1 MRILFLTA
9 HLPFPP
15 ASGGRRREFELLS
28 RLGKKYEVHLCSLTT
43 DLQIDAENAKELQG
57 FCQSVSLFK
66 AYEIPQNKLA
76 CRYPWLMRRYYSD
89 QAIIQISQMLA
100 EKKFDIVHVEGYYLM
115 QLVHCKS
122 KLHVLLVEH
131 NMEYNLNLQRML
143 LSQSLVEAHFY
154 WQEYYYTLY
163 WERYYWRRATKI
175 IAITTEDEA
184 SIRLLEPDVD
194 VILIPNGTDHDFA
207 VDQSNRQ
214 QKTSNDCSLIDSS
227 VDQVIKQD
235 IPSILFVGNF
245 LYYPN
250 IDAALY
256 FCNNIF
262 PLILKE
268 IHNARLFIVG
278 NSPTPEIQALAT
290 HNKNNIVV
298 TGYVFS
304 LYPFYKAAKVVVCPL
319 RIGGGIKVK
328 ILEAL
333 RAGKAIVSTS
343 VGAQGLDIHNQLL
356 CISDKIPDFANY
368 VIRFLSNPEERRHQ
382 EQSALQ
388 FAKTLP
394 TWDQVKEDYIR
405 CYNEICSDPDAK

>member
-1 MRILFLTA
+1 MNGTSDMRILFLTA

-28 RLGKKYEVHLCSLTT
+28 RLGKKFEVHLCSLTT
-43 DLQIDAENAKELQG
+43 DLQIDTENAKELQG

-66 AYEIPQNKLA
+66 AHEIPQNKYA

-115 QLVHCKS
+115 QLVRCKS
-122 KLHVLLVEH
+122 RVHVLLVEH
-131 NMEYNLNLQRML
+131 NMEYTLNLQRML
-143 LSQSLVEAHFY
+143 LSPSLVEVQYY

-175 IAITTEDEA
+175 IAITTDDEA
-184 SIRLLEPDVD
+184 SIRRLEPHANVSF
-194 VILIPNGTDHDFA
+194 IPNGTDHDFG
-207 VDQSNRQ
+207 VEKSNRQ
-214 QKTSNDCSLIDSS
+214 KMSNDCTILDCSM
-227 VDQVIKQD
+227 DQVIKQD
-235 IPSILFVGNF
+235 IPLILFVGNF

-256 FCNNIF
+256 FCKNIF

-268 IHNARLFIVG
+268 VTNAKLFIVG
-278 NSPTPEIQALAT
+278 NSPPPEILTLGAQ
-290 HNKNNIVV
+290 NNNVV
-298 TGYVFS
+298 ITGYVSS
-304 LYPFYKAAKVVVCPL
+304 LYPFYKSAKVVVCPL

-328 ILEAL
+328 ILEAV

-343 VGAQGLDIHNQLL
+343 VGAQGLNIDNQLL
-356 CISDKIPDFANY
+356 CIVDKVSDFANC
-368 VIRFLSNPEERRHQ
+368 VIRFLSIAEERHHQ
-382 EQSALQ
+382 EQNALQ
-388 FAKTLP
+388 FAKTMP
-394 TWDQVKEDYIR
+394 RWDQVSEGYIR
-405 CYNEICSDPDAK
+405 CYSEISE

>member
-28 RLGKKYEVHLCSLTT
+28 RLGKKFEVHLCSLTT
-43 DLQIDAENAKELQG
+43 DLQIDTENAKELQG

-66 AYEIPQNKLA
+66 AYEIPQNKYA
-76 CRYPWLMRRYYSD
+76 CKYPWLMRRYYSD

-122 KLHVLLVEH
+122 RVHILLVEH
-131 NMEYNLNLQRML
+131 NMEYNLNLQQML
-143 LSQSLVEAHFY
+143 LSPSLEEAHFY

-175 IAITTEDEA
+175 IAITTDDQA
-184 SIRLLEPDVD
+184 SIRRLEPDVN
-194 VILIPNGTDHDFA
+194 VKFIPNGTDHGFA
-207 VDQSNRQ
+207 VDQSNK
-214 QKTSNDCSLIDSS
+214 QKMSNDCSLLDSS
-227 VDQVIKQD
+227 VGQVIKHD

-256 FCNNIF
+256 FCKDIF
-262 PLILKE
+262 PLILE
-268 IHNARLFIVG
+268 EVPNARLFIVG
-278 NSPTPEIQALAT
+278 NSPPPEILALEAQ
-290 HNKNNIVV
+290 HNNVV
-298 TGYVFS
+298 ITGYVSS
-304 LYPFYKAAKVVVCPL
+304 LYPFYKTAKVVVCPL

-328 ILEAL
+328 ILEAV

-343 VGAQGLDIHNQLL
+343 VGAQGLNIDNQLL
-356 CISDKIPDFANY
+356 RIADKVSDFANY
-368 VIRFLSNPEERRHQ
+368 VIRFLSIAEERHHQ
-382 EQSALQ
+382 EENALQ
-388 FAKTLP
+388 FAKTMP
-394 TWDQVKEDYIR
+394 TWNQVNEDYIR
-405 CYNEICSDPDAK
+405 SLYRNL

>member
-28 RLGKKYEVHLCSLTT
+28 RLGKKFEVHLCSLTR
-43 DLQIDAENAKELQG
+43 DLQIDTENAKKLQG

-66 AYEIPQNKLA
+66 AYEIPQYKYA

-89 QAIIQISQMLA
+89 HAIIQISQMLA

-122 KLHVLLVEH
+122 RVHVLLVEH

-143 LSQSLVEAHFY
+143 LSPSLVEAHFY

-175 IAITTEDEA
+175 IAITADDEA
-184 SIRLLEPDVD
+184 SIRRLEPDVG
-194 VILIPNGTDHDFA
+194 VILIPNGSDHDLA
-207 VDQSNRQ
+207 VDQSHRLEM
-214 QKTSNDCSLIDSS
+214 SNDCALLDCS

-235 IPSILFVGNF
+235 IPSVLFVGNF

-256 FCNNIF
+256 FCKDIF
-262 PLILKE
+262 PLILE
-268 IHNARLFIVG
+268 EVPDARLFIVG
-278 NSPTPEIQALAT
+278 NSPPPEIQALGA
-290 HNKNNIVV
+290 HNNNVV
-298 TGYVFS
+298 ITGYVSS
-304 LYPFYKAAKVVVCPL
+304 LYSFYKTAKVVVCPL

-328 ILEAL
+328 ILEAV

-343 VGAQGLDIHNQLL
+343 VGAQGLNIDNQLL
-356 CISDKIPDFANY
+356 CIADKASDFANY
-368 VIRFLSNPEERRHQ
+368 VIRFLSIAEERHHQ
-382 EQSALQ
+382 EQNASE

-394 TWDQVKEDYIR
+394 TWDQVSEDYIR
-405 CYNEICSDPDAK
+405 CYTEISE

>member
-43 DLQIDAENAKELQG
+43 DLQIDTENAKELKG

-66 AYEIPQNKLA
+66 AYEIPQNKYA

-115 QLVHCKS
+115 QLVHYKS
-122 KLHVLLVEH
+122 RVHVLLVEH

-143 LSQSLVEAHFY
+143 LSPSLVEAHFY

-175 IAITTEDEA
+175 IAITTDDEA
-184 SIRLLEPDVD
+184 SIRRLEPDVD

-207 VDQSNRQ
+207 VDQSDRQ
-214 QKTSNDCSLIDSS
+214 DMSNDCTILDCS

-235 IPSILFVGNF
+235 IPSVLFVGNF

-250 IDAALY
+250 VDAAMY
-256 FCNNIF
+256 FCKDIF
-262 PLILKE
+262 PLILE
-268 IHNARLFIVG
+268 EVPNARLFIVG
-278 NSPTPEIQALAT
+278 NSPPPEILALGAQ
-290 HNKNNIVV
+290 NNNNVV
-298 TGYVFS
+298 ITGYVSS
-304 LYPFYKAAKVVVCPL
+304 LYPFYKFAKVVVCPL

-328 ILEAL
+328 VLEAV

-343 VGAQGLDIHNQLL
+343 VGAQGLNIDNQLL
-356 CISDKIPDFANY
+356 CIADKASDFANY
-368 VIRFLSNPEERRHQ
+368 VIRFLLIAKERHHQ

-388 FAKTLP
+388 FAKTMP
-394 TWDQVKEDYIR
+394 TWDQVNEDFIR
-405 CYNEICSDPDAK
+405 CYTEISEQ

>member
-28 RLGKKYEVHLCSLTT
+28 RLGKKFEVHLCSLTT
-43 DLQIDAENAKELQG
+43 DLQIDTQNAKELQS

-66 AYEIPQNKLA
+66 AYEIPQNKYA

-115 QLVHCKS
+115 QLVRCKS
-122 KLHVLLVEH
+122 RVHVLLVEH
-131 NMEYNLNLQRML
+131 NLEYTLNLQRML
-143 LSQSLVEAHFY
+143 LSPSLVEAQFY

-175 IAITTEDEA
+175 IAITSDDEA
-184 SIRLLEPDVD
+184 SIRRLEPHAN
-194 VILIPNGTDHDFA
+194 VIFIPNGTDHDFG
-207 VDQSNRQ
+207 VEKSDRQ
-214 QKTSNDCSLIDSS
+214 KMSNDCTILDCSM
-227 VDQVIKQD
+227 DQVIKQD

-256 FCNNIF
+256 FCKDIF

-268 IHNARLFIVG
+268 VPNAILFIVG
-278 NSPTPEIQALAT
+278 NSPPPEIQALGAQ
-290 HNKNNIVV
+290 NKSNVV
-298 TGYVFS
+298 ITGYVSS
-304 LYPFYKAAKVVVCPL
+304 LYPFYKSAKVVVCPL

-328 ILEAL
+328 ILEAV

-343 VGAQGLDIHNQLL
+343 VGAQGLNIDNQLL
-356 CISDKIPDFANY
+356 CIVDKVSDFANC
-368 VIRFLSNPEERRHQ
+368 VIRLLLIAEERYHQ
-382 EQSALQ
+382 EQNALQ
-388 FAKTLP
+388 LAETMP
-394 TWDQVKEDYIR
+394 TWDQVTEDYIR
-405 CYNEICSDPDAK
+405 YYTEISKQ

>member
-1 MRILFLTA
+1 MNGTSDMRILFLTA

-28 RLGKKYEVHLCSLTT
+28 RLGKKFEVHLCSLTT
-43 DLQIDAENAKELQG
+43 DLQIDTENAKELQG

-66 AYEIPQNKLA
+66 AHEIPQNKYA

-89 QAIIQISQMLA
+89 QAIIQISKMLA

-115 QLVHCKS
+115 QLVRCKS
-122 KLHVLLVEH
+122 RVHVLLVEH
-131 NMEYNLNLQRML
+131 NMEYTLNLQRML
-143 LSQSLVEAHFY
+143 LSPSLVEAQFY

-175 IAITTEDEA
+175 IAITTHDEA
-184 SIRLLEPDVD
+184 SIRRLEPDAD

-207 VDQSNRQ
+207 VDQSHSQ
-214 QKTSNDCSLIDSS
+214 EISNDCNILDCS

-235 IPSILFVGNF
+235 IPSVLFVGNF

-256 FCNNIF
+256 FCKDIF
-262 PLILKE
+262 PLILK
-268 IHNARLFIVG
+268 AVPKAKLFIVG
-278 NSPTPEIQALAT
+278 NLPPPEILALGAQ
-290 HNKNNIVV
+290 NKNVV
-298 TGYVFS
+298 ITGYVSS
-304 LYPFYKAAKVVVCPL
+304 LYPFYKSAKVVVCPL

-328 ILEAL
+328 ILEAV

-343 VGAQGLDIHNQLL
+343 VGAQGLNIENQLL
-356 CISDKIPDFANY
+356 CISDKVSDFANY
-368 VIRFLSNPEERRHQ
+368 VIRFLLIAKERHHQ

-388 FAKTLP
+388 FAKTMP
-394 TWDQVKEDYIR
+394 TWDQVNEDFIR
-405 CYNEICSDPDAK
+405 CYTEISEQ

>member
-28 RLGKKYEVHLCSLTT
+28 RLGKKFEVHLCSLST
-43 DLQIDAENAKELQG
+43 DLQIDTENVKELQG

-66 AYEIPQNKLA
+66 AYEVPQNIYG

-115 QLVHCKS
+115 QLVYCRS
-122 KLHVLLVEH
+122 KVHVVLVEH

-175 IAITTEDEA
+175 IAITADDEA
-184 SIRLLEPDVD
+184 SIRRLEPDVD

-207 VDQSNRQ
+207 VEKSDGQEMSY
-214 QKTSNDCSLIDSS
+214 DCTLLDSS
-227 VDQVIKQD
+227 VNQVIKQD

-256 FCNNIF
+256 FCKDIF
-262 PLILKE
+262 PLILRE
-268 IHNARLFIVG
+268 VPNARLFIVG
-278 NSPTPEIQALAT
+278 NSPPPEIQALGAQ
-290 HNKNNIVV
+290 NKSNVV
-298 TGYVFS
+298 ITGYVYS
-304 LYPFYKAAKVVVCPL
+304 LYPFYKSAKVVVCPL

-333 RAGKAIVSTS
+333 RAGRAIVSTS
-343 VGAQGLDIHNQLL
+343 VGAQGLDTDNHLL
-356 CISDKIPDFANY
+356 CIADKVSDFANY
-368 VIRFLSNPEERRHQ
+368 VIRFLLIAEERYHQ
-382 EQSALQ
+382 EQNALQ
-388 FAKTLP
+388 LAKTMP
-394 TWDQVKEDYIR
+394 TWDQVTEDYIR
-405 CYNEICSDPDAK
+405 CYTEISKQSS